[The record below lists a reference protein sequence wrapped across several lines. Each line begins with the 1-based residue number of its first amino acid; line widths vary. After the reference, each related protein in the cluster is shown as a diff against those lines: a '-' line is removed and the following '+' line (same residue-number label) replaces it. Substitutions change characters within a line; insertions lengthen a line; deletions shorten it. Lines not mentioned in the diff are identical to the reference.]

1 MRFFFNKKLKEKW
14 GDDLEVTLVNQETLN
29 NKPVFR
35 KLMSEYYQEI
45 TYALQE
51 GGLTLEIGS
60 GGGFFREYH
69 PHVITSD
76 ILQVPGVDVVCNS
89 TQLPFREGSLKN
101 IVMRGVLHHIYDPIL
116 CFEECERTLAVGG
129 RIIMNDPYISPFSH
143 FIYKYISF
151 EFFDPNADWKFERGQ
166 PLMDCNL
173 AMGTIIF
180 KKRLDDF
187 KKRFPQLKIAHTNY
201 HTFFIYLLTGGYSY
215 PSLIPK
221 WMFGPVMTIE
231 RFLKPLRMLLSSI
244 LFIVLEKS
252 GDAEGKN

>member
-29 NKPVFR
+29 NKLVFR

-51 GGLTLEIGS
+51 GGLTLKIGS

-129 RIIMNDPYISPFSH
+129 RIIMNDPYISPLFTLH
-143 FIYKYISF
+143 LQIYKF
-151 EFFDPNADWKFERGQ
+151 RVLRPK
-166 PLMDCNL
+166 C
-173 AMGTIIF
+173 
-180 KKRLDDF
+180 RLEVRKGAAANGLQF
-187 KKRFPQLKIAHTNY
+187 GHGHHHLQKT
-201 HTFFIYLLTGGYSY
+201 TG
-215 PSLIPK
+215 
-221 WMFGPVMTIE
+221 
-231 RFLKPLRMLLSSI
+231 
-244 LFIVLEKS
+244 
-252 GDAEGKN
+252 